1 MRSDFEPRYL
11 KEANEGLQKQLNDAL
26 ANNRHFAHPNKP
38 SLVKKMIS
46 LFKTNPFVLPDT
58 LVHK

>member
-1 MRSDFEPRYL
+1 
-11 KEANEGLQKQLNDAL
+11 KQLNDAL